1 MEVPLFG
8 AHHRPPE
15 PPRREPWVMILI
27 ALVIALVL
35 TLSYFGFMYLVEQGN
50 Q

>member
-1 MEVPLFG
+1 MEVSLFG
-8 AHHRPPE
+8 THHRPPE
-15 PPRREPWVMILI
+15 PPRGEQWIMVLI
-27 ALVIALVL
+27 ALLIALVL

>member
-1 MEVPLFG
+1 LFG
-8 AHHRPPE
+8 SHHRPPQ
-15 PPRREPWVMILI
+15 PPRREQWIMVLI

-35 TLSYFGFMYLVEQGN
+35 TLSYFGLMYMVEQGN

>member
-1 MEVPLFG
+1 MFG

-15 PPRREPWVMILI
+15 PPRREQWLMLLF
-27 ALVIALVL
+27 ALVIAVAL
-35 TLSYFGFMYLVEQGN
+35 TLSYFGLIYLVEQGK

>member
-1 MEVPLFG
+1 MFG
-8 AHHRPPE
+8 THQRPPE
-15 PPRREPWVMILI
+15 PPRREQVVMVLI
-27 ALVIALVL
+27 ALVIATVL

>member
-1 MEVPLFG
+1 MEVSLFG

-15 PPRREPWVMILI
+15 PPRREQWVMVLVALLI
-27 ALVIALVL
+27 AVVL
-35 TLSYFGFMYLVEQGN
+35 TLSYFGVIYLAEQGN